1 MSDVNTKIWSK
12 SKMLDSN
19 KEAELKGILKWPLIV
34 AAVVVVLRVIVE
46 RAGAP
51 SAVSN
56 MLSIVALHTLLGPI
70 YFGIRIGRANEPRPY
85 LTLMKFVAIYALATR
100 AMVLPTYWLARI
112 FEWPESRFYGLWGPG
127 VTPFVGFIAVPFA
140 TAAFWIGASLVIG
153 GAIGAATLAIVRSTS
168 R

>member
-1 MSDVNTKIWSK
+1 VSDVNTKVSAK
-12 SKMLDSN
+12 SKMLDSI

-85 LTLMKFVAIYALATR
+85 LTLIKLIAIYALATR
-100 AMVLPTYWLARI
+100 AMVLPTYWLARV
-112 FEWPESRFYGLWGPG
+112 FEWPESRFYGLWGPD

-140 TAAFWIGASLVIG
+140 TAAFWIGASIVIG
-153 GAIGAATLAIVRSTS
+153 GAIGAATFAIVRSMKL
-168 R
+168 